1 MSFILPTSNSRR
13 SPLLYFDEEKGYNR
27 PLRYARNQKS
37 PFEDE
42 QDGNAILEPVIFEDG
57 MLTVPRTNPVLQE
70 FLHYHPLNGKK
81 FVEVDNTKDA
91 QEEVDSLVA
100 ELDAMVEAQKLSIEQ
115 LEMMGRVLF
124 EKDVTLVS
132 TAELRR
138 DILVFA
144 KRNPQVFLRALHDP
158 SVKLMATVQQF
169 FDMKMLGY
177 RNNKKDVHF
186 NLEGNKKRMT
196 TIPYG
201 ADPIEYLAEWFKTDD
216 GVEVLEFLEGQL

>member
-1 MSFILPTSNSRR
+1 
-13 SPLLYFDEEKGYNR
+13 
-27 PLRYARNQKS
+27 
-37 PFEDE
+37 
-42 QDGNAILEPVIFEDG
+42 
-57 MLTVPRTNPVLQE
+57 MLSVPRTNPVLQE
-70 FLHYHPLNGKK
+70 FLHYHPMNGKK
-81 FVEVDNTKDA
+81 FTEVDNTKDA
-91 QEEVDSLVA
+91 QEEVDFLVA
-100 ELDAMVEAQKLSIEQ
+100 ELDAMVEAKKLSIEQ

-144 KRNPQVFLRALHDP
+144 KRNPQVFLRALSDP

-169 FDMKMLGY
+169 FDMKMLGF

-201 ADPIEYLAEWFKTDD
+201 ADPIEYLSEWFKTDD
-216 GVEVLEFLEGQL
+216 GVEVLQFLEGQL